1 MFIFLFKKTKIE
13 LKINGIFFV
22 SDLRNP
28 YAVLNIPENASI
40 EQIEEAFITTKLI
53 YESLDKMSKKQMDAY
68 NQLHDAYALL
78 TDQSTKAM
86 IDLDLSVNNHKTNPF
101 IDSTTENTEPEIKD
115 DDELSREK
123 TIGVAKKSNSNM
135 LILLVAVVGIGG
147 WYYLN
152 GSNSEDSKKEQI
164 NQATMQLEQER
175 KKEDEAKKA
184 EQARLAQQPIP
195 LIAEPSAIQNNIL
208 YPSPQAFMDE
218 NLMFAPNG
226 EPFPT
231 YSSLIPSLPQT
242 NQGKSSIF
250 VQNPH
255 KSPIFGKLIVQFADG
270 MEPIA
275 IRNFYIPASGSLEIF
290 DTPSGK
296 YQIQILTLVKPTA
309 YVSPLFTIPLYSE
322 ERVSQLANWAY
333 AYQASS
339 VF

>member
-164 NQATMQLEQER
+164 N
-175 KKEDEAKKA
+175 
-184 EQARLAQQPIP
+184 
-195 LIAEPSAIQNNIL
+195 
-208 YPSPQAFMDE
+208 
-218 NLMFAPNG
+218 
-226 EPFPT
+226 
-231 YSSLIPSLPQT
+231 
-242 NQGKSSIF
+242 
-250 VQNPH
+250 
-255 KSPIFGKLIVQFADG
+255 
-270 MEPIA
+270 
-275 IRNFYIPASGSLEIF
+275 
-290 DTPSGK
+290 
-296 YQIQILTLVKPTA
+296 
-309 YVSPLFTIPLYSE
+309 
-322 ERVSQLANWAY
+322 Y
-333 AYQASS
+333 AA
-339 VF
+339 